1 MDIFTLTESEREDL
15 RLLHYQHRRRGGSLW
30 QYARNQ
36 AITAREQAAGN
47 PWLCTQL
54 CRVPFGKFAL
64 YGAEGVVQ
72 KLTALQ
78 ASFQDNA
85 AGAF

>member
-1 MDIFTLTESEREDL
+1 MDIFVLTESEREDL

-36 AITAREQAAGN
+36 AAAARELAADN
-47 PWLCTQL
+47 PWVSNQL
-54 CRVPFGKFAL
+54 YRVPYGKFAL
-64 YGAEGVVQ
+64 YGAEGVVDQ
-72 KLTALQ
+72 LRKLE
-78 ASFQDNA
+78 ASLTNA